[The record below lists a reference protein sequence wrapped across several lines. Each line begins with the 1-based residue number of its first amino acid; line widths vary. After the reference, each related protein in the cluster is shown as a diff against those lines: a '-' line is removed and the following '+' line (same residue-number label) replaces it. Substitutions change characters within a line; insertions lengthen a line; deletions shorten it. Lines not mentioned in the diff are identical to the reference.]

1 MVWKVTYQTRTFLW
15 ALYNLFQWNFVALM
29 LLLSLVLF
37 SGILFAVFFFR
48 LLFLWWKHEF
58 HLKMCVCVCVDV
70 EWWLKWNDVW
80 KQNRFIWFGVYEEE
94 KRERKNHSTNEQ
106 VKKSNQIKINRIEK
120 TWLSSPLFSILFLFL
135 FVLAQE
141 SEQML
146 YELNDNNIICAVYY
160 VIFEKWMRTERI
172 KAPK

>member
-1 MVWKVTYQTRTFLW
+1 
-15 ALYNLFQWNFVALM
+15 M

-37 SGILFAVFFFR
+37 SGILFVMFFFR
-48 LLFLWWKHEF
+48 LLFFMVETWASLE
-58 HLKMCVCVCVDV
+58 MCVYVFVCRCRMVVEMKRCVKTKQVYLIWCV
-70 EWWLKWNDVW
+70 W
-80 KQNRFIWFGVYEEE
+80 G
-94 KRERKNHSTNEQ
+94 REKNHSTNEQ